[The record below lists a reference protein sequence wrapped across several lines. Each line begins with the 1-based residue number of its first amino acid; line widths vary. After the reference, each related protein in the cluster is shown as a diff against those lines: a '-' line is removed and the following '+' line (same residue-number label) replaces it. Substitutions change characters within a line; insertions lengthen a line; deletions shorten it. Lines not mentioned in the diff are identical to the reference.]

1 MDCQNTQ
8 ARRQRAR
15 NQISRLT
22 RCAVCGSRDL
32 RFNGFRKLTSGLMR
46 RRLICHQCGHTQ
58 YSRSALRKMMADK
71 RKRERE
77 RIDKLLTFALEF
89 PEAFVFGN
97 NRNPAL

>member
-1 MDCQNTQ
+1 
-8 ARRQRAR
+8 
-15 NQISRLT
+15 
-22 RCAVCGSRDL
+22 
-32 RFNGFRKLTSGLMR
+32 
-46 RRLICHQCGHTQ
+46 
-58 YSRSALRKMMADK
+58 MMADK